1 MHPIEKAINE
11 QARGFVPEDGL
22 EKGTKG
28 KRLTKQQ
35 IFQPRRRTEDIL
47 VEMVDNL
54 RTRKE
59 PDQIKP
65 KKAKKRRRRRSPRV
79 LVVNFT

>member
-1 MHPIEKAINE
+1 MHPVEKAINE
-11 QARGFVPEDGL
+11 QARGFVPLDGL
-22 EKGTKG
+22 ENGKRG

-35 IFQPRRRTEDIL
+35 IFQPRRKTEDIL
-47 VEMVDNL
+47 IEMVDNL

-65 KKAKKRRRRRSPRV
+65 KKAKKRRRRRGPKV

>member
-1 MHPIEKAINE
+1 MHPVEKAINE

-35 IFQPRRRTEDIL
+35 ICRPRRSTETIM
-47 VEMVDNL
+47 VEMIDNL
-54 RTRKE
+54 RKWKE
-59 PDQIKP
+59 TDQVKP
-65 KKAKKRRRRRSPRV
+65 KKSRRRNRRRGPKV
-79 LVVNFT
+79 LVVHFT